1 MKAAREATSIGEK
14 LIELAFQADARSMRR
29 YADVKQRI
37 ARDLVTYA
45 NAIML
50 DEGAAVVPEQRLAR
64 QRANRESATDLE
76 VALNKLPAWYRWW
89 LQRFGEK
96 PLEASKNL
104 LGLCNATTHEDA
116 DECIA
121 NIKRLLTFE
130 DPA

>member
-14 LIELAFQADARSMRR
+14 LIELAFQADARCMRR

-50 DEGAAVVPEQRLAR
+50 DEAAVVVPEQRLAR

-76 VALNKLPAWYRWW
+76 VALNNLPAWYRWC
-89 LQRFGEK
+89 LQWCSEK
-96 PLEASKNL
+96 PLDASKNL

-116 DECIA
+116 EECIA
-121 NIKRLLTFE
+121 NIKRLLRFE
-130 DPA
+130 DPS